1 MAEGEALQDYASLFL
16 YLLKID
22 KNFLRGTVEGA
33 GGGGEGGRL
42 RNMVGMERK
51 GFESR
56 LKIYRGGEGEGGF

>member
-33 GGGGEGGRL
+33 GGGRKMGGYVIL
-42 RNMVGMERK
+42 WAWK
-51 GFESR
+51 ESG
-56 LKIYRGGEGEGGF
+56 LQAD